1 VLCQQQHRNPV
12 ASTVSYGSHGHS
24 HHHEVEGHSSA
35 INMVSAVTHILSDFL
50 RSTTTLVA
58 SLLIWVGGWKITKV
72 DAFSALFVYRVIMV
86 GMLGAIFVWLK
97 NFHLFL
103 KIKLSNYGD
112 VTAPIIG
119 SEHSNIQ

>member
-58 SLLIWVGGWKITKV
+58 SLLIWVGGWNSTKV
-72 DAFSALFVYRVIMV
+72 DAFAALIVASVILV
-86 GMLGAIFVWLK
+86 GLLGAIVVWIK
-97 NFHLFL
+97 KVHLFF
-103 KIKLSNYGD
+103 KIKGANYGD